1 MPDPERV
8 HGYPRGR
15 GLPRSQP
22 PAVAAAIRKR
32 ERQDDLRSLALLLA
46 GFAFAAAAPTAVPPR
61 SGVSPAP
68 FDVGEKTV
76 YHVEWNP
83 PWYLFFLPR
92 MDAGVAELS
101 VAEEVEYKGKK
112 ALKIVFQARSSGT
125 FVKLAGIKVD
135 DRFEFLSDP
144 ETLCT
149 MSVTKKI
156 LEGKRRRSIEVEYMP
171 GTKQLRMREVDLAVV
186 PARLK
191 KDVVKDG
198 VPACVR
204 DLFSALYFV
213 RRLEFYQGA
222 SHKALVGDD
231 DKFKEV
237 LSRVEKSE
245 MVETPAGKF
254 QTWRVN
260 TVALVGGLFKE
271 GGQFRMW
278 LTADERKLPVQFEAK
293 VSLGT
298 VTGKLQ
304 SAEF

>member
-1 MPDPERV
+1 MKLVTKSLERGFYAATNPV
-8 HGYPRGR
+8 AEW
-15 GLPRSQP
+15 LLRSHVRP
-22 PAVAAAIRKR
+22 NTLTTAGALLVVISAAAYAFGWIRTGG
-32 ERQDDLRSLALLLA
+32 ALLLA
-46 GFAFAAAAPTAVPPR
+46 
-61 SGVSPAP
+61 SGVVDT
-68 FDVGEKTV
+68 FDGQVARRGGMVSKFGAFYDSTLDRVGDGATFIGIAA
-76 YHVEWNP
+76 
-83 PWYLFFLPR
+83 YL
-92 MDAGVAELS
+92 
-101 VAEEVEYKGKK
+101 
-112 ALKIVFQARSSGT
+112 
-125 FVKLAGIKVD
+125 
-135 DRFEFLSDP
+135 
-144 ETLCT
+144 
-149 MSVTKKI
+149 
-156 LEGKRRRSIEVEYMP
+156 
-171 GTKQLRMREVDLAVV
+171 LAVV

-198 VPACVR
+198 VPGCVR

-237 LSRVEKSE
+237 LSRVERSE

-298 VTGKLQ
+298 VSGKLQ